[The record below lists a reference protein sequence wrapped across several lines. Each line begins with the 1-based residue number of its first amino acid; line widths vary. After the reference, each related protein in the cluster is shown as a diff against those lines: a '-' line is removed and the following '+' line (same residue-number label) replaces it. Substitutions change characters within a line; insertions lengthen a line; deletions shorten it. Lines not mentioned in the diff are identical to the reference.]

1 MKDVLRYVLASLWS
15 WLLLGYLIMI
25 LMKGSIINIIRV
37 ISEETAGI
45 ANDVFAFLPE
55 EYRAL
60 GLIAVILIGLL
71 SLMYYLKLS
80 QKKKD

>member
-37 ISEETAGI
+37 ISEETAG
-45 ANDVFAFLPE
+45 
-55 EYRAL
+55 
-60 GLIAVILIGLL
+60 
-71 SLMYYLKLS
+71 MYLHSY
-80 QKKKD
+80 QKNTGH